1 MTIGKIVTR
10 VKGVLLFITVL
21 TTSIITPFN
30 ESSGGEFAGMRLFL
44 DTEVETPPVLNNTL
58 TIPKKR
64 PGDTI
69 QFQLFAPTTAD
80 QRTYGYEMEL
90 ALSDDKAFF
99 DHIGNISGKG
109 FTGKSLR
116 RTPGRPR
123 IAALSLSIPTV
134 PENGYLGQIN
144 LQVIKP
150 LEEETTLTVKTIVM
164 AGLSG
169 ELDYLDISEAA
180 ISFIGTFEPSD
191 SNGDFDGDFD
201 VDFVDFLA
209 FVGVFGVSV
218 SDTNFDARMDMDG
231 DGIINFVDFLA
242 FVDAFSN
249 NP

>member
-10 VKGVLLFITVL
+10 VKGVLLFITAL
-21 TTSIITPFN
+21 TTSIMMTFN
-30 ESSGGEFAGMRLFL
+30 ESSSGEFAGMRLYL
-44 DTEVETPPVLNNTL
+44 DTAVETPPVLNNTL

-90 ALSDDKAFF
+90 ALSNKAFF
-99 DHIGNISGKG
+99 DHIGDISGKD

-169 ELDYLDISEAA
+169 ELEYLDISEAA
-180 ISFIGTFEPSD
+180 ISFYRYF
-191 SNGDFDGDFD
+191 
-201 VDFVDFLA
+201 
-209 FVGVFGVSV
+209 
-218 SDTNFDARMDMDG
+218 
-231 DGIINFVDFLA
+231 
-242 FVDAFSN
+242 
-249 NP
+249 

>member
-10 VKGVLLFITVL
+10 VKGVLLFITAL
-21 TTSIITPFN
+21 TTSIMMTFN
-30 ESSGGEFAGMRLFL
+30 ESSSGEFAGMRLYL
-44 DTEVETPPVLNNTL
+44 DTAVETPPVLNNTL

-90 ALSDDKAFF
+90 ALSNKAFF
-99 DHIGNISGKG
+99 DHIGDISGKG

-144 LQVIKP
+144 LEVIKP
-150 LEEETTLTVKTIVM
+150 LEEKTTLTVKTIVM

-169 ELDYLDISEAA
+169 DLDLLDISEAT

-191 SNGDFDGDFD
+191 SNGDFDDDLD
-201 VDFVDFLA
+201 VDFADFLA
-209 FVGVFGVSV
+209 FVAVFGLSA
-218 SDTNFDARMDMDG
+218 SDTNFDAHMDMNG
-231 DGIINFVDFLA
+231 DGIINFVDFLIFVRA
-242 FVDAFSN
+242 FGND
-249 NP
+249 P

>member
-1 MTIGKIVTR
+1 MTIGKTVTG

-21 TTSIITPFN
+21 TTSIITPCN

-44 DTEVETPPVLNNTL
+44 DTAVETPPVLNNTL

-90 ALSDDKAFF
+90 ALSDKAFF

-109 FTGKSLR
+109 FTGASLR
-116 RTPGRPR
+116 RTPGHPR
-123 IAALSLSIPTV
+123 IAALILSIPTV
-134 PENGYLGQIN
+134 PENGYLGKIN
-144 LQVIKP
+144 LEVIKP
-150 LEEETTLTVKTIVM
+150 LEEKTTLTVKTIVM

-191 SNGDFDGDFD
+191 SNGDFDGDLD

-209 FVGVFGVSV
+209 FVGVFGLSV
-218 SDTNFDARMDMDG
+218 SDINFDARMDMDG

-242 FVDAFSN
+242 FIDAFSN
-249 NP
+249 TP